1 MSNISAISRRIALIC
16 GFCLLCAP
24 AAEAQRSRRGVA
36 NQVARRLQK
45 EIQQIQKQLPE
56 AQEELGK
63 ADKSLAQAQ
72 VQFRQ
77 AQAEIEQARRSL
89 ASRVGPK
96 VGLPDALAAAE
107 QAEKAYEDASSEFV
121 RDHRDDPTLKQL
133 RQKHVEAEARLNAFR
148 KDKPGHEDERKEKL
162 ASVTKAAHEA
172 RDAYQSRIDGDP
184 AVKPAYERWKK
195 AEARMN
201 EVRKKLSQETKDDPE
216 LKSAEAGFKQ
226 AKAAFEQAEAVAAA
240 AGSKVALM
248 QERIATNL
256 TLLGN

>member
-1 MSNISAISRRIALIC
+1 MSRFSATFRQLALVC
-16 GFCLLCAP
+16 SLCLLCADG
-24 AAEAQRSRRGVA
+24 AEAQRSRRGVA
-36 NQVARRLQK
+36 NQIARRLQR

-56 AQEELGK
+56 AQEELAK
-63 ADKSLAQAQ
+63 AEKSLAHAQ

-107 QAEKAYEDASSEFV
+107 QAEKTYREASSEFV
-121 RDHRDDPTLKQL
+121 RDRRDDSSFQQL
-133 RQKHVEAEARLNAFR
+133 RQKHLAAEEQLNAFR
-148 KDKPGHEDERKEKL
+148 KSKAPDDGGRKDRL
-162 ASVTKAAHEA
+162 ASLTKAAHEA

-184 AVKPAYERWKK
+184 AVRPAYDKWKK
-195 AEARMN
+195 AEARLN
-201 EVRKKLSQETKDDPE
+201 EVRKKLNQETKDDPE
-216 LKSAEAGFKQ
+216 LKSAESGFKQ
-226 AKAAFEQAEAVAAA
+226 AKSALEQAEAVAAA